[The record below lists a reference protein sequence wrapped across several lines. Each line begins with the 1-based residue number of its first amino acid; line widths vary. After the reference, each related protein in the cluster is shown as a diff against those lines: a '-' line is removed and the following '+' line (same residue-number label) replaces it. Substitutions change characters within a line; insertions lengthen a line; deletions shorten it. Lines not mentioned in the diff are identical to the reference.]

1 MNLAVRDIRHNLGR
15 FLLTCLGLALLLG
28 VVLSMIGIY
37 RGLVF
42 EALTLVRAPAIDL
55 WVVEADTRGPFA
67 EASRIPGDTRE
78 AVARISGVLE
88 AGSIT
93 YQSIET
99 VHADRKL
106 RLYLIGYELGRPGGP
121 AQVAEG
127 RPIARSRF
135 EIVADR
141 STGLRLGE
149 RLRLGRDA
157 FEVVGLTSGQ
167 VSSGGDPVVFVTLR
181 DSQKLQFDLAPAAVR
196 KELARGAAASS
207 SDIVNTVVAR
217 VSPNVSPATVAEAVR
232 RWKHLS
238 ALTQD
243 EQETI
248 LSRSVIER
256 ARRQIGLFTSLL
268 LIVSTVIIA
277 LIIYTLTIDKMREI
291 ATLKLIGAPDRT
303 IIGLIVQQALAMGA
317 IGFAFGAA
325 LIVSIKDYFPRRV
338 LLQPEDALAL
348 GIVILI
354 VCVLA
359 SGLGVRAA
367 LKVDPAAALGG

>member
-99 VHADRKL
+99 MHADRKL
-106 RLYLIGYELGRPGGP
+106 RLYLIGYELGRLGGP
-121 AQVAEG
+121 ANLAEG

-135 EIVADR
+135 EIIADR
-141 STGLRLGE
+141 STGLRVGE

-157 FEVVGLTSGQ
+157 FEVVGLTAGQ

-181 DSQKLQFDLAPAAVR
+181 DSQKLQFDLSPPAAR
-196 KELARGAAASS
+196 KELARGAAALS

-217 VSPNVSPATVAEAVR
+217 VSPNVSAATVAEAVR

-268 LIVSTVIIA
+268 LTVSTVIIA

-317 IGFAFGAA
+317 IGFAFGTT
-325 LIVSIKDYFPRRV
+325 LIISIKDYFPRRV
-338 LLQPEDALAL
+338 LLQSEDALAL
-348 GIVILI
+348 GIVVLI